1 MFSSINFAPYF
12 YKSHLVIKT
21 LTTKKGLV
29 LIPAIATLPFVLT
42 NTQKAIA
49 VLIVLMIFDFLTG
62 IGASYFKKKKEEKI
76 NPELKEKSLI
86 SSEKLKKSGVK
97 FLLYSMTIFSSY
109 FMGVIF
115 QLKTFTIVVSN
126 LEMNL
131 CIGVI
136 GFWCLVE
143 CYSIFFENFKD
154 MGVDIKVIVKKISS
168 LIMFFKEK
176 ATEVCGDGE
185 PKKEE

>member
-1 MFSSINFAPYF
+1 MFTSINFIPYF
-12 YKSHLVIKT
+12 TKSFTVIKT

-29 LIPAIATLPFVLT
+29 LVPAVVTLPFILT
-42 NTQKAIA
+42 NTQKAIG
-49 VLIVLMIFDFLTG
+49 VLVMLMIFDFGTG
-62 IGASYFKKKKEEKI
+62 IGASYFKKKKEEKT
-76 NPELKEKSLI
+76 NPELKSKSLI

-109 FMGVIF
+109 FMGLIF
-115 QLKTFTIVVSN
+115 QLKTFTILVSN

-131 CIGVI
+131 CIGVV

-154 MGVDIKVIVKKISS
+154 MGVDIKLIVKKITS
-168 LIMFFKEK
+168 LISFLKEK
-176 ATEVCGDGE
+176 SSEVCGTDKQE
-185 PKKEE
+185 